1 MPYVLDT
8 AVIPARD
15 RVEAVF
21 AAMMQASAPC
31 YVIHED
37 PDGDV
42 HARMGL
48 WELGGATIFTTRA
61 SGIRLLRTPRQAK
74 QDVMPV
80 VALSVQQQAH
90 GRHAQLARQAIVAP
104 GELMAVDLSAPYD
117 FSWSGHGAAG
127 CIQIPIDQLG
137 LPVDVIRRAVGNVRE
152 TPLHRLVGQH
162 IAHLVADAD
171 RLSVDPAATALGAAS
186 IELARALLVSAAHV
200 DSREAMADTLLTR
213 VRAYV
218 RRHLTDPDLRPA
230 TIAAAHNVS
239 LRHLYKVCAGA
250 GLSLEQWIIDERIR
264 GAREELSRP
273 EGGQRSIA
281 MIARRWGFRDPTHFT
296 RRFRAEYGITPSE
309 WRSAHSRSS
318 ATGLRGEAGSGAGRR
333 GGG

>member
-8 AVIPARD
+8 AGMPVGD
-15 RVEAVF
+15 RVEAVH

-48 WELGGATIFTTRA
+48 WDLGDVTIFTTRA

-74 QDVMPV
+74 QDAMPV
-80 VALSVQQQAH
+80 VALSVQQRAD
-90 GRHAQLARQAIVAP
+90 GRHEQLARQEIVAP

-117 FSWSGHGAAG
+117 FSWSGDGAAG

-137 LPVDVIRRAVGNVRE
+137 LPVDVIRRAVGNVRRS
-152 TPLHRLVGQH
+152 PLYGLVGQH
-162 IAHLVADAD
+162 VAHLVAGAD
-171 RLSVDPAATALGAAS
+171 RLGADPAAPALGAAS
-186 IELARALLVSAAHV
+186 TELARALLVSAAHT
-200 DSREAMADTLLTR
+200 DRISREVLADTLLTR

-218 RRHLTDPDLRPA
+218 RQHLTDPDLRPA

-239 LRHLYKVCAGA
+239 LRHLYKVCARTD
-250 GLSLEQWIIDERIR
+250 LSLEQWIIRERLR
-264 GAREELSRP
+264 GARDELLRP
-273 EGGQRSIA
+273 ESRRRSIA
-281 MIARRWGFRDPTHFT
+281 VIARAWGFRDPTHFA
-296 RRFRAEYGITPSE
+296 RRFRAEYGTTPTE
-309 WRSAHSRSS
+309 WRRRSAADR
-318 ATGLRGEAGSGAGRR
+318 
-333 GGG
+333 

>member
-8 AVIPARD
+8 SVIPAHD

-21 AAMMQASAPC
+21 AAMTQASAPC

-37 PDGDV
+37 PGGDV

-48 WELGGATIFTTRA
+48 WELGNANIFTTRA
-61 SGIRLLRTPRQAK
+61 SGIRLRRTPRQAK

-80 VALSVQQQAH
+80 VALSVQQRAA
-90 GRHAQLARQAIVAP
+90 GRHEQLARQEIVAP

-127 CIQIPIDQLG
+127 CVQIPIDELG
-137 LPVDVIRRAVGNVRE
+137 LPVDVIRRAVGNVRAS
-152 TPLHRLVGQH
+152 PLYRLVAQH
-162 IAHLVADAD
+162 VAHLVADAD
-171 RLSVDPAATALGAAS
+171 RLGADPAAPALGAAS
-186 IELARALLVSAAHV
+186 VELARALLVSAAHV
-200 DSREAMADTLLTR
+200 DSSEVLADTLLTR

-218 RRHLTDPDLRPA
+218 RQHLTDPDLRPA

-239 LRHLYKVCAGA
+239 LRHLYKVCAEA
-250 GLSLEQWIIDERIR
+250 QLSLEQWIISERLR

-273 EGGQRSIA
+273 GSRQRSIA
-281 MIARRWGFRDPTHFT
+281 MIARGWGFRDPTHFT
-296 RRFRAEYGITPSE
+296 RRFRAVYGMAPSE
-309 WRSAHSRSS
+309 WRSAHPKVKR
-318 ATGLRGEAGSGAGRR
+318 
-333 GGG
+333 